1 MLFRLLEIIL
11 IASFPSVATKQLYWL
26 ENIFWTKFLVTL
38 ELSTAID
45 AISKIEKT
53 YKVSNVKFDNVDV
66 ETILDTELTVEEN
79 AKYAAM
85 AEAMAEYYSG
95 LALAIQPVD

>member
-1 MLFRLLEIIL
+1 M
-11 IASFPSVATKQLYWL
+11 K
-26 ENIFWTKFLVTL
+26 VTL
-38 ELSTAID
+38 ELSTESD
-45 AISKIEKT
+45 ATSKTGVT
-53 YKVSNVKFDNVDV
+53 YKVSNVKFDNIVDV
-66 ETILDTELTVEEN
+66 ETILDTNLTAEEN